1 MRSTIPIL
9 LTGLASALLFAG
21 CGSKGTTTS
30 TTSTADWAG
39 SVCTAITTWKTSV
52 NSAVDS
58 VKSGTISKSS
68 LQDAADQVKSAD
80 QTFAD
85 TVKGLGKPNTRAGSQ
100 AKQSLDQLS
109 TDITTEQQKISTA
122 IDGVTSVTGL
132 LAAAPTVLDS
142 LKTMATEVST
152 TFKQLQTLDASGELS
167 SAFDQASACQTLKKS
182 SQ

>member
-1 MRSTIPIL
+1 MRTMIPVL
-9 LTGLASALLFAG
+9 LLGLAAALLFAG

-58 VKSGTISKSS
+58 VTSGTISKSS

-85 TVKGLGKPNTRAGSQ
+85 TIKNLGKPNTKAGAQ
-100 AKQSLDQLS
+100 AQQSLDQLS
-109 TDITTEQQKISTA
+109 TDINTEQQKISTA
-122 IDGVTSVTGL
+122 IGGATGVSGIV
-132 LAAAPTVLDS
+132 AAAPGVLGS
-142 LKTMATEVST
+142 LKTMATDVST

-182 SQ
+182 SS

>member
-1 MRSTIPIL
+1 MRTTIPIL
-9 LTGLASALLFAG
+9 LTGLAAAFLLAG

-30 TTSTADWAG
+30 TASTADWAG

-52 NSAVDS
+52 TSAVDS

-85 TVKGLGKPNTRAGSQ
+85 SIKNLDKPNTKAGSQ

-122 IDGVTSVTGL
+122 IEGVTSVVGIVT
-132 LAAAPTVLDS
+132 AAPIVLDS
-142 LKTMATEVST
+142 LKTMATDVST
-152 TFKQLQTLDASGELS
+152 TFKQLRTLDTSGELS
-167 SAFDQASACQTLKKS
+167 SAFDQASACQSLTKS
-182 SQ
+182 S

>member
-1 MRSTIPIL
+1 MRTTIPIL
-9 LTGLASALLFAG
+9 LTGLAAALLFAG

-30 TTSTADWAG
+30 TASTADWAG
-39 SVCTAITTWKTSV
+39 SVCTAITTWKASV

-58 VKSGTISKSS
+58 VKSGSISKSS

-85 TVKGLGKPNTRAGSQ
+85 SIKNLDKPNTKAGSQ

-122 IDGVTSVTGL
+122 IEGVTSVVGIVT
-132 LAAAPTVLDS
+132 AAPVVLDS
-142 LKTMATEVST
+142 LKTMATDVST
-152 TFKQLQTLDASGELS
+152 TFKQLQTLDTSGELS

-182 SQ
+182 S

>member
-1 MRSTIPIL
+1 MIPIL
-9 LTGLASALLFAG
+9 LTGLAAGLLFVG

-30 TTSTADWAG
+30 TTSAVDWAG

-52 NSAVDS
+52 NSAVES
-58 VKSGTISKSS
+58 VTSGTISKSS

-80 QTFAD
+80 QTFSD
-85 TVKGLGKPNTRAGSQ
+85 TVKNLGKPNTKAGAQ

-109 TDITTEQQKISTA
+109 TDISTEQQKISTA
-122 IDGVTSVTGL
+122 IGGATGVSAMV
-132 LAAAPTVLDS
+132 AAAPGVIGS
-142 LKTMATEVST
+142 LKTMATDVST

-182 SQ
+182 SS